1 MCEKYKDNH
10 LAFVKDLN
18 VPFDNN
24 LSERELRIVKTK
36 TKVSGGFRSENGCE
50 NYCNILSIINTAKK
64 RNINPFKAIISVF
77 SNDDIFG

>member
-36 TKVSGGFRSENGCE
+36 TKISGGFRSENRCK
-50 NYCNILSIINTAKK
+50 NYCNILSIINIANK